1 MAAIIDPAAGD
12 PDMRAADGPQELRIE
27 HRPVG
32 PPECPSIP
40 FAFHGTSSG
49 NQLFALVQLGSVF
62 SRGRKIRKRLIV
74 AKAANVVVAVV
85 RLDMKIPVV
94 PGMHLQE
101 RNVGPGLEAALELS
115 FHLVELVALRT
126 LHRNPSGYRAHE
138 FSAEQEVENAFANTW
153 TLFR

>member
-12 PDMRAADGPQELRIE
+12 PHMRAADGPQELRVE
-27 HRPVG
+27 HRAVG
-32 PPECPSIP
+32 PPERSCIP
-40 FAFHGTSSG
+40 LTLHGTSG
-49 NQLFALVQLGSVF
+49 GYQLFALVQLGSVF

-74 AKAANVVVAVV
+74 AKAANVVVAVI

-101 RNVGPGLEAALELS
+101 RHVGPSLEAALELS

-126 LHRNPSGYRAHE
+126 FHR
-138 FSAEQEVENAFANTW
+138 
-153 TLFR
+153 